1 MCTSASATPPI
12 ERVAR
17 APNSLHV
24 FVCRAGTLFV
34 DSRLVG
40 PVDRGSSECIACAGA
55 GLVASS
61 RPRAA
66 DRWPRARPNHSFKPT
81 AGYGQVVNHAS
92 AAGGGLTQALG
103 ARFPPRSLRSPRRLR
118 TSLASAGSAIKR
130 RSSRPHQSTS
140 RFSGWPVDR
149 RAGRVLRARASG
161 ISGAVGP
168 SGFAAPR
175 GRPGYG
181 SVVGSGGCFTG
192 SGGIACA

>member
-92 AAGGGLTQALG
+92 AAGGGLTLALG
-103 ARFPPRSLRSPRRLR
+103 PGMPALYQPDFASPMSMQSL
-118 TSLASAGSAIKR
+118 LAINYMRGKVCA
-130 RSSRPHQSTS
+130 
-140 RFSGWPVDR
+140 
-149 RAGRVLRARASG
+149 
-161 ISGAVGP
+161 AVQ
-168 SGFAAPR
+168 
-175 GRPGYG
+175 
-181 SVVGSGGCFTG
+181 
-192 SGGIACA
+192 

>member
-103 ARFPPRSLRSPRRLR
+103 ARFPPRSLRSPRRLQ
-118 TSLASAGSAIKR
+118 TSPASAGSATEPRSFLPRSKRVPLQRLAR
-130 RSSRPHQSTS
+130 RST
-140 RFSGWPVDR
+140 G
-149 RAGRVLRARASG
+149 GRVLRARTSG
-161 ISGAVGP
+161 IHRVVG
-168 SGFAAPR
+168 SSSFAAPR
-175 GRPGYG
+175 VRPGYG
-181 SVVGSGGCFTG
+181 RVVGSDGCFTG